1 MKKIMLYLEMAAAFV
16 LMFTAAFLYLITTDS
31 SGRDLL
37 INLHEGY
44 MIESANSEEQ
54 SLVRWTKEG
63 EENNS
68 LEPAAVILEGRFTKY
83 YADEDFIAIYDER
96 GRLIT
101 ALTEKRKPL
110 SLSILTKRKLTIF
123 CRKNMERII
132 SIGRNCDGKTAVST
146 KNSSGYHSDTFY
158 PCFLS
163 LYSAAI

>member
-54 SLVRWTKEG
+54 SLVRWTKER

-96 GRLIT
+96 GKTYYCIDREEETIIFEYSD
-101 ALTEKRKPL
+101 EK
-110 SLSILTKRKLTIF
+110 KLDDF
-123 CRKNMERII
+123 LQ
-132 SIGRNCDGKTAVST
+132 GKYGEH
-146 KNSSGYHSDTFY
+146 N
-158 PCFLS
+158 
-163 LYSAAI
+163 LYWEEL